1 MLSIMSNITKKI
13 ISLTVSKKSVFTT
26 NDLALFWKISNK
38 NVLRVTISRSVKNNY
53 LIKIQR
59 GVYALNKKE
68 IDIFEIAN
76 KLKKRSYISFETV
89 LAKEGIIFQW
99 QDTIFSA
106 SDRTSDLK
114 NKFGKFRY
122 RRLPEQALYSNNGII
137 NNKKYFIANK
147 ERAFC
152 DKIYKDGLSYFDD
165 LSYLDKNKVFE
176 IAKIYNNKRLLADLK
191 KILK

>member
-1 MLSIMSNITKKI
+1 M
-13 ISLTVSKKSVFTT
+13 
-26 NDLALFWKISNK
+26 
-38 NVLRVTISRSVKNNY
+38 
-53 LIKIQR
+53 
-59 GVYALNKKE
+59 NKKE
-68 IDIFEIAN
+68 VDVFEMAN

-106 SDRTSDLK
+106 SDRVLDIK
-114 NKFGKFRY
+114 NKFGKFQY
-122 RRLPEQALYSNNGII
+122 RRLPEWVLYSNNGII

-165 LSYLDKNKVFE
+165 LSCLNQGKVLE
-176 IAKIYNNKRLLADLK
+176 MAKIYNNKRLLADLK
-191 KILK
+191 IILK